1 MNLFSHKNKFY
12 TIMPTLYWIFGTLPI
27 KIKNTDASFCV
38 SEALGKPKLCRQVT
52 PVLTDVHDL
61 FDT

>member
-1 MNLFSHKNKFY
+1 
-12 TIMPTLYWIFGTLPI
+12 MPTLYWIFGTLPI
-27 KIKNTDASFCV
+27 IIKNTDAPFCV